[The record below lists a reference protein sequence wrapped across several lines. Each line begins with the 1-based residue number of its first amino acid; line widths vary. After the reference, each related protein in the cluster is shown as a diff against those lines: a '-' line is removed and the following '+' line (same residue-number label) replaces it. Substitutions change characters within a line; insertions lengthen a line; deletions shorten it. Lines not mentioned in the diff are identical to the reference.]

1 LNMPDARYWE
11 TKIRNYLHD
20 PPFKALSIQEHERLA
35 GRILEAFQLAT
46 GADQSQVA
54 DWYAAS
60 ADRAVLPSHQQGGSV
75 DFRDGGITHPLGG
88 DALRPPSLA
97 GLSADDLADRVA
109 TLVRDDLR
117 HLRLE
122 QLSPADAARR
132 KYLYL
137 DLALRQCLAVCEP
150 ALGGLWYRLPADT
163 RMPDHS
169 IWQHCA
175 LTAALASCKDP
186 QGGIAPALLVWGIA
200 PVQDYIEKARKA
212 RDLWTG
218 SVILSH
224 LMFAGLKWVMHELGP
239 DHVLYPSLVDQPLV
253 AEHLKRSHG
262 IPEQWLET
270 GSLQCPSFPNKAVA
284 LVPAGQEQAIA
295 ENIERAIKESWADI
309 WQSVHEAVIHRVAV
323 HDPQGFWQLWTR
335 QCESYWQITWASFP
349 LIDKDHEAE
358 AQLREWFS
366 GSEVTRYCGVMEKFH
381 EINQSQVHPQ
391 GLLYGLAHQGV
402 QGVYAAAKLVRRR
415 DGRQEPGE
423 KCIQCAEFQQLHDPG
438 IGDDREATRAFWKKI
453 ALAWGDDETLFRR
466 AEKERLCALCLT
478 KRLASLVFKR
488 RCDHLLSAVF
498 HRADSFKSTS
508 ALAGVDREEEDK
520 PESADEERL
529 PYYAILLMDG
539 DEMGKIVAGAPCG
552 FTWQEVLAPPLV
564 KRITGADGEALRDQT
579 VAGIWRRLLP
589 KERLLTPARHA
600 AISEALGYFSTVTVP
615 QVIEQHEG
623 ELIYAGGDDVLAL
636 LPVRSVVKA
645 ARELAHAYQWSYVS
659 LAPDPARHGH
669 LKAESLAYVSDK
681 PGRLVI
687 HMGPKATISAGI
699 AIVHHKAPFK
709 WALREAHRLLDDI
722 AKKRCGRGAFAIGL
736 YKRGGGPAIFGAK
749 WDSGLLNILDDVAD
763 ALEKGGQDLSRGL
776 AYHVE
781 ALEPG
786 LKPLTEEQGP
796 ALERMLERLLDKSGL
811 SGGEQKE
818 KREELAASVARLLCP
833 QTNVHRGDRWTDPLL
848 IARFLGEVLAKQRKE
863 HADAV
868 V

>member
-1 LNMPDARYWE
+1 MPHAHYWE
-11 TKIRNYLHD
+11 TKILNYLHD

-35 GRILEAFQLAT
+35 DRVLEAFQLET
-46 GADQSQVA
+46 RADQSQVA

-75 DFRDGGITHPLGG
+75 DFREGGITHPLGG
-88 DALRPPSLA
+88 DALRPPSLT
-97 GLSADDLADRVA
+97 GVSADDLADRVA

-132 KYLYL
+132 KFLYL
-137 DLALRQCLAVCEP
+137 HLALRQRLAMCEP

-186 QGGIAPALLVWGIA
+186 QGGIAPALLVWGLA

-218 SVILSH
+218 SVILSY

-253 AEHLKRSHG
+253 AEHLKRSHD
-262 IPEQWLET
+262 IPEQWVET
-270 GSLQCPSFPNKAVA
+270 GSLQCPSFPNKAVV
-284 LVPAGQEQAIA
+284 LVPVGQEEAIA
-295 ENIERAIKESWADI
+295 KNIERAIKESWADI
-309 WQSVHEAVIHRVAV
+309 WQAVHETVIRKVAV
-323 HDPQGFWQLWTR
+323 QNAQGFWDLWKR

-349 LIDKDHEAE
+349 LIDKDHAAE
-358 AQLREWFS
+358 ASLREWFS
-366 GSEVTRYCGVMEKFH
+366 SSEVTRYCGVMEKFH
-381 EINQSQVHPQ
+381 EINQDHVHPQ

-402 QGVYAAAKLVRRR
+402 QGVYAAAKLVRRP

-423 KCIQCAEFQQLHDPG
+423 KCIQCVEFQQLHDPE
-438 IGDDREATRAFWKKI
+438 IGDGREAVREFWKKI
-453 ALAWGDDETLFRR
+453 AQAWGDDQALFRR

-478 KRLASLVFKR
+478 KRLTSLVFKR
-488 RCDHLLSAVF
+488 KDDHLLSAVF
-498 HRADSFKSTS
+498 DRPDSFKSTTE
-508 ALAGVDREEEDK
+508 LAGGRREEEDFD
-520 PESADEERL
+520 PSADEPESG
-529 PYYAILLMDG
+529 YYAILLMDG
-539 DEMGKIVAGAPCG
+539 DEMGKIVAGAPRG

-564 KRITGADGEALRDQT
+564 KRITGADREDRLNQK
-579 VAGIWRRLLP
+579 VAGIWRQLLSG
-589 KERLLTPARHA
+589 ERLLTPARHA

-615 QVIEQHEG
+615 QVIEKHGG

-645 ARELAHAYQWSYVS
+645 ARELAQAYQWSYVS
-659 LAPDPARHGH
+659 LAPDLARQGR
-669 LKAESLAYVSDK
+669 LMAESLAYVSDR

-709 WALREAHRLLDDI
+709 WALREAHRLLDDM

-736 YKRGGGPAIFGAK
+736 YKRGGGPALFGAK
-749 WDSGLLNILDDVAD
+749 WDNDLLDILDDVAD
-763 ALEKGGQDLSRGL
+763 AFEKGGQDLSRGL

-781 ALEPG
+781 AMEPG
-786 LKPLTEEQGP
+786 LKPLTEEPGP
-796 ALERMLERLLDKSGL
+796 VLERMLERVLDKSGL
-811 SGGEQKE
+811 SGEKQKE
-818 KREELAASVARLLCP
+818 MREELATKVARLLRP
-833 QTNVHRGDRWTDPLL
+833 QTNVHRGKRWTDPLL
-848 IARFLGEVLAKQRKE
+848 IARFLGEVLAKQKKE